1 MEKRDNGYRNKGKR
15 KRKHDYF
22 RFLLFN
28 NYCGNAGPLSRTPLR
43 WPLTALITFSPILIG
58 LRQASRG
65 DCARE
70 ATKKLFV
77 HLAVL
82 QSTTSDPRLTWEI
95 HRNPLIPFKLDLT
108 YIPHPASCWR
118 VYNNTLFTLFVISL
132 SWDFTDAS
140 SWWQLRATN
149 CTYSCFLNTQRSC
162 HVKLT
167 SSAAMAASRQ
177 MRALYAFALRD
188 LYYKRTHMSV
198 QV

>member
-1 MEKRDNGYRNKGKR
+1 MEERDKGYGNKGK
-15 KRKHDYF
+15 KHYYF
-22 RFLLFN
+22 HFLLFN
-28 NYCGNAGPLSRTPLR
+28 NCWGNTNSLSRTPLG

-70 ATKKLFV
+70 ASKKLFV

-82 QSTTSDPRLTWEI
+82 QSTTSDPRITWEI
-95 HRNPLIPFKLDLT
+95 HGNPLILFKLDLT
-108 YIPHPASCWR
+108 YIPHPALCWR
-118 VYNNTLFTLFVISL
+118 VNNNTYIIFSVNPVLRITGE
-132 SWDFTDAS
+132 S
-140 SWWQLRATN
+140 SWWELTATN
-149 CTYSCFLNTQRSC
+149 CTYSCFWNMQRSC

-188 LYYKRTHMSV
+188 LYYKRTDMSV